1 MSNPT
6 IEMNPECGICLTE
19 KPRAQFAER
28 YGGIANKCECSF
40 TMCVDCALQD
50 DNFWVCCDLTCNLIH
65 SKCPQCRATLAWSGL
80 IHPSVTSSAFCMGNL
95 FKRARKQL
103 RRRNNDY
110 YELEEENE
118 ENEVE
123 IGKGV
128 SLLKRS
134 QKHIIKLEQQAANL
148 SSLNKKLLKQVIDL
162 RKEKVKEEQYQAF
175 EGMIDSIE

>member
-1 MSNPT
+1 
-6 IEMNPECGICLTE
+6 
-19 KPRAQFAER
+19 
-28 YGGIANKCECSF
+28 
-40 TMCVDCALQD
+40 
-50 DNFWVCCDLTCNLIH
+50 
-65 SKCPQCRATLAWSGL
+65 
-80 IHPSVTSSAFCMGNL
+80 MGNL